1 VIDQSDYDGRLCIE
15 MSERDPATLRSYR
28 WYGPDSL
35 RAFGHR
41 SRARQ
46 SGLGDGDFHGKPV
59 VGILNT
65 WTDLNSCH
73 LHFKSTVESI
83 KRGVLQGG
91 GLPMEIPVM
100 SCGETL
106 TKPTSMLYRN
116 FLAMEAEEMI
126 RANPIDCAV
135 LLGGCD
141 KSTPALIMG
150 AISAGVPAIYV
161 PSGPMIK
168 GNWRGQVLGSGS
180 DVWGYWDERRAGN
193 LSEEEWKEIEGGI
206 ARSPG
211 HCMTM
216 GTASTM
222 TAMAEVLG
230 FSIPGASSVPAM
242 DSNHLRLAAEAG
254 RQAVNNAWEGPKPSD
269 LATRKAF
276 ENAIAV
282 DMAIGGSTNAIVH
295 LLAMAGRA
303 GVKLSLSDFDE
314 ISRKTPLIADLR
326 PSGKFLMEDFYFAG
340 GLPAVLK
347 RMESILHMDLPTVNG
362 KTLAENVIN
371 SQVHNDEVIRTI
383 DDPIAADGGTTVLGG
398 NLAPNG
404 AVIKHSAADPSLLN
418 HSGPAVVFN
427 DYKELSERIDDP
439 ELPVTKDSVLV
450 LRNAGPIGAPGMP
463 EWGML
468 PIPKKLLKEGVRDMV
483 RISDARMSGTSYGTC
498 VLHVAP
504 ESAAGGPLAA
514 VQDGDMITLDVESRT
529 INLDISDE
537 EIKKR
542 IEESDKRKDPYAR
555 GYTRLYLDHV
565 TQADKGCDFDF
576 LEGED
581 ETPEPQIY

>member
-1 VIDQSDYDGRLCIE
+1 MSD
-15 MSERDPATLRSYR
+15 RDPATLRSYR

-46 SGLGDGDFHGKPV
+46 SGLGESDFYGKPV

-73 LHFKSTVESI
+73 LHFKTTVESV

-193 LSEEEWKEIEGGI
+193 LTEEEWKEIEGGI

-222 TAMAEVLG
+222 TAMAEVMG
-230 FSIPGASSVPAM
+230 FTVPGASSVPAM
-242 DSNHLRLAAEAG
+242 DANHQRLAAEAG
-254 RQAVNNAWEGPKPSD
+254 RLAVNNAWEGPKPKE
-269 LATRKAF
+269 LATRQSF

-295 LLAMAGRA
+295 LLAVAGRA
-303 GVKLSLSDFDE
+303 GVNLSLNDFDE
-314 ISRKTPLIADLR
+314 ISRKTPLITDLR
-326 PSGKFLMEDFYFAG
+326 PAGRFLMEDFYFAG
-340 GLPAVLK
+340 GLTAVLK
-347 RMESILHMDLPTVNG
+347 TMQPILHMDHPTVNG
-362 KTLAENVIN
+362 MTLGQNVMN
-371 SQVHNDEVIRTI
+371 AKVHNNEVIRPL
-383 DDPIAADGGTTVLGG
+383 DDPISKDGGTTVLGG

-404 AVIKHSAADPSLLN
+404 AVIKHSAADSALLK
-418 HSGPAVVFN
+418 HSGPAIVFDN
-427 DYKELSERIDDP
+427 YRELSEKIDDP
-439 ELPVTKDSVLV
+439 NLPVTKDSVLV
-450 LRNAGPIGAPGMP
+450 LRNAGPVGAPGMP

-483 RISDARMSGTSYGTC
+483 RVSDARMSGTSYGTC
-498 VLHVAP
+498 VLHVTP
-504 ESAAGGPLAA
+504 ESAVGGPLAI
-514 VQDGDMITLDVESRT
+514 VEDGDVISLDVESRT
-529 INLDISDE
+529 INLDLPEE
-537 EIKKR
+537 EIVKR
-542 IEESDKRKDPYAR
+542 TKDLPERKSLHAR
-555 GYTRLYLDHV
+555 GYTKLYLDHV

-576 LEGED
+576 LEGD
-581 ETPEPQIY
+581 EKSPEPEIF

>member
-1 VIDQSDYDGRLCIE
+1 
-15 MSERDPATLRSYR
+15 MSERDPAALRSYR

-46 SGLGDGDFHGKPV
+46 SGLGENDFYGKPV

-73 LHFKSTVESI
+73 LHFKTTVESI
-83 KRGVLQGG
+83 KRGILQAG

-222 TAMAEVLG
+222 TAIAEVMG
-230 FSIPGASSVPAM
+230 FTVPGASSVPAM
-242 DSNHLRLAAEAG
+242 DANHQRLAAEAG
-254 RQAVNNAWEGPKPSD
+254 RLAVKNAWEGPKPKE
-269 LATRKAF
+269 LATRKSF

-303 GVKLSLSDFDE
+303 GVDLSLSDFDE
-314 ISRKTPLIADLR
+314 ISRKTPLITDLR
-326 PSGKFLMEDFYFAG
+326 PSGRFLMEDFYFAG
-340 GLPAVLK
+340 GLSAVLK
-347 RMESILHMDLPTVNG
+347 MMESILHMDLPTVNG
-362 KTLAENVIN
+362 KMLEQNIIN
-371 SQVHNDEVIRTI
+371 AKVHNEEVIRPI
-383 DDPIAADGGTTVLGG
+383 NNPIAPDGGTTVLKG

-404 AVIKHSAADPSLLN
+404 AVIKHSAADPSLLK
-418 HSGPAVVFN
+418 HSGPAIVFDN
-427 DYKELSERIDDP
+427 YRELSERIDDP
-439 ELPVTKDSVLV
+439 DLPVTKESVLV
-450 LRNAGPIGAPGMP
+450 LRNAGPVGAPGMP

-468 PIPKKLLKEGVRDMV
+468 PIPKKLLKQGVRDMV
-483 RISDARMSGTSYGTC
+483 RVSDARMSGTSYGTC
-498 VLHVAP
+498 VLHVTP
-504 ESAAGGPLAA
+504 ESAIGGPLAA
-514 VQDGDMITLDVESRT
+514 IKEGDMIDLDVASRT
-529 INLDISDE
+529 ISLNISDDE
-537 EIKKR
+537 MIKRTKDLP
-542 IEESDKRKDPYAR
+542 ERKNLYAR
-555 GYTRLYLDHV
+555 GYTKLYINHV

-576 LEGED
+576 LEGD
-581 ETPEPQIY
+581 DHIPEPEIF

>member
-1 VIDQSDYDGRLCIE
+1 
-15 MSERDPATLRSYR
+15 MSERDPAALRSYR

-46 SGLGDGDFHGKPV
+46 SGLGENDFYGKPV

-73 LHFKSTVESI
+73 LHFKTTVESI
-83 KRGVLQGG
+83 KRGILQAG

-222 TAMAEVLG
+222 TAIAEVMG
-230 FSIPGASSVPAM
+230 FTVPGASSVPAM
-242 DSNHLRLAAEAG
+242 DANHQRLAAEAG
-254 RQAVNNAWEGPKPSD
+254 RLAVKNAWEGPKPKE
-269 LATRKAF
+269 LATRKSF

-303 GVKLSLSDFDE
+303 GVDLSLSDFDE
-314 ISRKTPLIADLR
+314 ISRKTPLITDLR
-326 PSGKFLMEDFYFAG
+326 PSGRFLMEDFYFAG
-340 GLPAVLK
+340 ALPAVLK
-347 RMESILHMDLPTVNG
+347 MMESILHLDLPTVNG
-362 KTLAENVIN
+362 ETLEQNIIN
-371 SQVHNDEVIRTI
+371 AKVHNEEVIRPI
-383 DDPIAADGGTTVLGG
+383 NNPIAPDGGTTVLRG

-404 AVIKHSAADPSLLN
+404 AVIKHSAADPSLLK
-418 HSGPAVVFN
+418 HSGPAIVFDN
-427 DYKELSERIDDP
+427 YRELSERIDDP
-439 ELPVTKDSVLV
+439 DLPVTKESVLV
-450 LRNAGPIGAPGMP
+450 LRNAGPVGAPGMP

-468 PIPKKLLKEGVRDMV
+468 PIPKKLLKQGVRDMV
-483 RISDARMSGTSYGTC
+483 RVSDARMSGTSYGTC
-498 VLHVAP
+498 VLHVTP
-504 ESAAGGPLAA
+504 ESAIGGPLATIKE
-514 VQDGDMITLDVESRT
+514 GDIIDLDVESRT
-529 INLDISDE
+529 ISLDISDDE
-537 EIKKR
+537 MIKRTKDLP
-542 IEESDKRKDPYAR
+542 ERKNLYAR
-555 GYTRLYLDHV
+555 GYTKLYINHV

-576 LEGED
+576 LEGD
-581 ETPEPQIY
+581 YHIPEPEIF

>member
-1 VIDQSDYDGRLCIE
+1 MSD
-15 MSERDPATLRSYR
+15 RDPATLRSYR

-46 SGLGDGDFHGKPV
+46 SGLGESDFYGKPV

-73 LHFKSTVESI
+73 LHFKTTVESV

-150 AISAGVPAIYV
+150 AISAGVPAVYV

-193 LSEEEWKEIEGGI
+193 LTEEEWKEIEGGI

-222 TAMAEVLG
+222 TAMAEVMG
-230 FSIPGASSVPAM
+230 FTVPGASSVPAM
-242 DSNHLRLAAEAG
+242 DANHQRLAAEAG
-254 RQAVNNAWEGPKPSD
+254 RLAVNNAWEGPKPKE
-269 LATRKAF
+269 LATRQSF

-303 GVKLSLSDFDE
+303 GVNLSLNDFDE
-314 ISRKTPLIADLR
+314 ISRKTPLITDLR
-326 PSGKFLMEDFYFAG
+326 PAGRFLMEDFYFAG
-340 GLPAVLK
+340 GLTAVLK
-347 RMESILHMDLPTVNG
+347 TMQPILHMDHPTVNG
-362 KTLAENVIN
+362 MTLGQNVMN
-371 SQVHNDEVIRTI
+371 AKVHNNEVIRPL
-383 DDPIAADGGTTVLGG
+383 DDPISKDGGTTVLGG

-404 AVIKHSAADPSLLN
+404 AVIKHSAADSALLK
-418 HSGPAVVFN
+418 HSGPAIVFDN
-427 DYKELSERIDDP
+427 YRELSEKIDDP
-439 ELPVTKDSVLV
+439 NLPVTKDSVLV
-450 LRNAGPIGAPGMP
+450 LRNAGPVGAPGMP

-483 RISDARMSGTSYGTC
+483 RVSDARMSGTSYGTC
-498 VLHVAP
+498 VLHVTP
-504 ESAAGGPLAA
+504 ESAVGGPLA
-514 VQDGDMITLDVESRT
+514 VVEDGDIISLDVESRT
-529 INLDISDE
+529 INLDMPEE
-537 EIKKR
+537 EIVKR
-542 IEESDKRKDPYAR
+542 TKDLPERKSLHAR
-555 GYTRLYLDHV
+555 GYTKLYLDHV

-576 LEGED
+576 LEGD
-581 ETPEPQIY
+581 EKSPEPEIF

>member
-1 VIDQSDYDGRLCIE
+1 MSD
-15 MSERDPATLRSYR
+15 RDPATLRSYR

-46 SGLGDGDFHGKPV
+46 SGLGESDFYGKPV

-73 LHFKSTVESI
+73 LHFKTTVESV

-150 AISAGVPAIYV
+150 AISAGVPAVYV

-193 LSEEEWKEIEGGI
+193 LTEEEWKEIEGGI

-222 TAMAEVLG
+222 TAMAEVMG
-230 FSIPGASSVPAM
+230 FTVPGASSVPAM
-242 DSNHLRLAAEAG
+242 DANHQRLAAEAG
-254 RQAVNNAWEGPKPSD
+254 RLAVNNSWEGPKPKE
-269 LATRKAF
+269 LATRQSF

-303 GVKLSLSDFDE
+303 GVDLSLNDFDE
-314 ISRKTPLIADLR
+314 ISRKTPLITDLR
-326 PSGKFLMEDFYFAG
+326 PAGRFLMEDFYFAG
-340 GLPAVLK
+340 GLTAVLK
-347 RMESILHMDLPTVNG
+347 TMQPILHMDHPTVNG
-362 KTLAENVIN
+362 MTLGQNVMN
-371 SQVHNDEVIRTI
+371 AKVHNNEVIRPL
-383 DDPIAADGGTTVLGG
+383 DDPISKDGGTTVLGG

-404 AVIKHSAADPSLLN
+404 AVIKHSAADPALLK
-418 HSGPAVVFN
+418 HSGPAIVFDN
-427 DYKELSERIDDP
+427 YRELSEKIDDP
-439 ELPVTKDSVLV
+439 SLPVTKDSVLV
-450 LRNAGPIGAPGMP
+450 LRNAGPVGAPGMP

-483 RISDARMSGTSYGTC
+483 RVSDARMSGTSYGTC
-498 VLHVAP
+498 VLHVTP
-504 ESAAGGPLAA
+504 ESAVGGPLAI
-514 VQDGDMITLDVESRT
+514 VEDDDVISLDVESRT
-529 INLDISDE
+529 INLDLPEE
-537 EIKKR
+537 EIVKR
-542 IEESDKRKDPYAR
+542 TKDLPERKSLHAR
-555 GYTRLYLDHV
+555 GYTKLYLDHV

-576 LEGED
+576 LEGD
-581 ETPEPQIY
+581 EKSPEPEIF

>member
-1 VIDQSDYDGRLCIE
+1 MSD
-15 MSERDPATLRSYR
+15 RDPATLRSYR

-46 SGLGDGDFHGKPV
+46 SGLGESDFYGKPV

-73 LHFKSTVESI
+73 LHFKTTVESV

-150 AISAGVPAIYV
+150 AISAGVPAVYV

-193 LSEEEWKEIEGGI
+193 LTEEEWKEIEGGI

-222 TAMAEVLG
+222 TAMAEVMG
-230 FSIPGASSVPAM
+230 FTVPGASSVPAM
-242 DSNHLRLAAEAG
+242 DANHQRLAAEAG
-254 RQAVNNAWEGPKPSD
+254 RLAVNNAWEGPKPKE
-269 LATRKAF
+269 LATRQSF

-303 GVKLSLSDFDE
+303 GVNLSLNDFDE
-314 ISRKTPLIADLR
+314 ISRKTPLITDLR
-326 PSGKFLMEDFYFAG
+326 PAGRFLMEDFYFAG
-340 GLPAVLK
+340 GLTAVLK
-347 RMESILHMDLPTVNG
+347 TMQPILHMDHPTVNG
-362 KTLAENVIN
+362 MTLGQNVMN
-371 SQVHNDEVIRTI
+371 AKVHNNEVIRPL
-383 DDPIAADGGTTVLGG
+383 DDPISKDGGTTVLGG

-404 AVIKHSAADPSLLN
+404 AVIKHSAADSALLK
-418 HSGPAVVFN
+418 HSGPAIVFD
-427 DYKELSERIDDP
+427 DYRELSEKIDDP
-439 ELPVTKDSVLV
+439 NLPVTKDSVLV
-450 LRNAGPIGAPGMP
+450 LRNAGPVGAPGMP

-483 RISDARMSGTSYGTC
+483 RVSDARMSGTSYGTC
-498 VLHVAP
+498 VLHVTP
-504 ESAAGGPLAA
+504 ESAVGGPLA
-514 VQDGDMITLDVESRT
+514 VVEDGDVISLDVESRT
-529 INLDISDE
+529 INLDLPEE
-537 EIKKR
+537 EIVKR
-542 IEESDKRKDPYAR
+542 TKDLPERKSLHAR
-555 GYTRLYLDHV
+555 GYTKLYLDHV

-576 LEGED
+576 LEGD
-581 ETPEPQIY
+581 EKSPEPEIF

>member
-1 VIDQSDYDGRLCIE
+1 

-59 VGILNT
+59 IGILNT

-73 LHFKSTVESI
+73 MHFKSTVESI

-106 TKPTSMLYRN
+106 TKPTSMIYRN

-126 RANPIDCAV
+126 RANPVDCAV

-161 PSGPMIK
+161 PSGPMMK

-242 DSNHLRLAAEAG
+242 DSNHQRLAAEAG
-254 RQAVNNAWEGPKPSD
+254 RLAVNNAWDGPKPSD
-269 LATRKAF
+269 LATRKSF

-303 GVKLSLSDFDE
+303 GVELSLSDFDE
-314 ISRKTPLIADLR
+314 ISRKTPLITDLR

-362 KTLAENVIN
+362 KTLAENVVN
-371 SQVHNDEVIRTI
+371 SQVHNNEVIRTI
-383 DDPIAADGGTTVLGG
+383 EDPIAPDGGTTVLGG

-404 AVIKHSAADPSLLN
+404 AVIKHSAADPSLLK
-418 HSGPAVVFN
+418 HSGPAIVFDN
-427 DYKELSERIDDP
+427 YKELSERIDDP
-439 ELPVTKDSVLV
+439 DLPVTKDSVLV
-450 LRNAGPIGAPGMP
+450 LKNAGPIGAPGMP

-483 RISDARMSGTSYGTC
+483 RVSDARMSGTSYGTC

-514 VQDGDMITLDVESRT
+514 VQDGDIITLDVESRT
-529 INLDISDE
+529 INLELAEE
-537 EIKKR
+537 EIEKR
-542 IEESDKRKDPYAR
+542 IEGLSKRKNPYAR

-576 LEGED
+576 LEGKD
-581 ETPEPQIY
+581 ETPEPQIF

>member
-1 VIDQSDYDGRLCIE
+1 

-59 VGILNT
+59 IGILNT

-73 LHFKSTVESI
+73 MHFKSTVESI

-106 TKPTSMLYRN
+106 TKPTSMIYRN

-126 RANPIDCAV
+126 RANPVDCAV

-242 DSNHLRLAAEAG
+242 DSNHQRLAAEAG
-254 RQAVNNAWEGPKPSD
+254 RLAVNNAWDGPKPSD
-269 LATRKAF
+269 LATRKSF

-303 GVKLSLSDFDE
+303 GVELSLSDFDE
-314 ISRKTPLIADLR
+314 ISRKTPLITDLR

-362 KTLAENVIN
+362 KTLAENVVN
-371 SQVHNDEVIRTI
+371 SQVHNNEVIRTI
-383 DDPIAADGGTTVLGG
+383 EDPIAPDGGTTVLGG
-398 NLAPNG
+398 NLAPKG
-404 AVIKHSAADPSLLN
+404 AVIKHSAADPSLLK
-418 HSGPAVVFN
+418 HSGPAIVFDN
-427 DYKELSERIDDP
+427 YKELSERIDDP
-439 ELPVTKDSVLV
+439 DLPVTKDSVLV
-450 LRNAGPIGAPGMP
+450 LKNAGPIGAPGMP

-483 RISDARMSGTSYGTC
+483 RVSDARMSGTSYGTC

-514 VQDGDMITLDVESRT
+514 VQDGDIITLDVESRT
-529 INLDISDE
+529 INLELAEE
-537 EIKKR
+537 EIEKR
-542 IEESDKRKDPYAR
+542 IGGLSKRKDPYTR

-576 LEGED
+576 LEGKD
-581 ETPEPQIY
+581 ETPEPQIF

>member
-1 VIDQSDYDGRLCIE
+1 MSD
-15 MSERDPATLRSYR
+15 RDPATLRSYR

-46 SGLGDGDFHGKPV
+46 SGLGESDFYGKPV

-73 LHFKSTVESI
+73 LHFKTTVESV

-193 LSEEEWKEIEGGI
+193 LTEEEWKEIEGGI

-222 TAMAEVLG
+222 TAMAEVMG
-230 FSIPGASSVPAM
+230 FTVPGASSVPAM
-242 DSNHLRLAAEAG
+242 DANHQRLAAEAG
-254 RQAVNNAWEGPKPSD
+254 RLAVNNAWEGPKPKE
-269 LATRKAF
+269 LATRQSF

-303 GVKLSLSDFDE
+303 GVNLSLNDFDE
-314 ISRKTPLIADLR
+314 ISRKTPLITDLR
-326 PSGKFLMEDFYFAG
+326 PAGRFLMEDFYFAG
-340 GLPAVLK
+340 GLTAVLK
-347 RMESILHMDLPTVNG
+347 TMQPILHMDHPTVNG
-362 KTLAENVIN
+362 RTLEQNVMN
-371 SQVHNDEVIRTI
+371 AKVHNNEVIRPL
-383 DDPIAADGGTTVLGG
+383 DDPISKDGGTTVLGG

-404 AVIKHSAADPSLLN
+404 AVIKHSAADPALLK
-418 HSGPAVVFN
+418 HSGPAIVFDN
-427 DYKELSERIDDP
+427 YRELSEKIDDP
-439 ELPVTKDSVLV
+439 NLPVTKDSVLV
-450 LRNAGPIGAPGMP
+450 LRNAGPVGAPGMP

-483 RISDARMSGTSYGTC
+483 RVSDARMSGTSYGTC
-498 VLHVAP
+498 VLHVTP
-504 ESAAGGPLAA
+504 ESAVGGPLA
-514 VQDGDMITLDVESRT
+514 VVEDGDVISLDVESRT
-529 INLDISDE
+529 INLDLPEE
-537 EIKKR
+537 EIVKR
-542 IEESDKRKDPYAR
+542 TKDLPERKSLHAR
-555 GYTRLYLDHV
+555 GYTKLYLDHV

-576 LEGED
+576 LEGD
-581 ETPEPQIY
+581 EKSPEPEIF

>member
-1 VIDQSDYDGRLCIE
+1 MSD
-15 MSERDPATLRSYR
+15 RDPATLRSYR

-46 SGLGDGDFHGKPV
+46 SGLGESDFYGKPV

-73 LHFKSTVESI
+73 LHFKTTVESV

-193 LSEEEWKEIEGGI
+193 LTEEEWKEIEGGI

-222 TAMAEVLG
+222 TAMAEVMG
-230 FSIPGASSVPAM
+230 FTVPGASSVPAM
-242 DSNHLRLAAEAG
+242 DANHQRLAAEAG
-254 RQAVNNAWEGPKPSD
+254 RLAVNNAWEGPKPKE
-269 LATRKAF
+269 LATRQSF

-303 GVKLSLSDFDE
+303 GVNLSLNDFDE
-314 ISRKTPLIADLR
+314 ISRKTPLITDLR
-326 PSGKFLMEDFYFAG
+326 PAGRFLMEDFYFAG
-340 GLPAVLK
+340 GLTAVLK
-347 RMESILHMDLPTVNG
+347 TMQPILHMDHPTVNG
-362 KTLAENVIN
+362 MTLGQNVMN
-371 SQVHNDEVIRTI
+371 AKVHNNEVIRPL
-383 DDPIAADGGTTVLGG
+383 DDPISKDGGTTVLGG

-404 AVIKHSAADPSLLN
+404 AVIKHSAADPALLK
-418 HSGPAVVFN
+418 HSGPAIVFDN
-427 DYKELSERIDDP
+427 YRELSEKIDDP
-439 ELPVTKDSVLV
+439 NLPVTKDSVLV
-450 LRNAGPIGAPGMP
+450 LRNAGPVGAPGMP

-483 RISDARMSGTSYGTC
+483 RVSDARMSGTSYGTC
-498 VLHVAP
+498 VLHVTP
-504 ESAAGGPLAA
+504 ESAVGGPLA
-514 VQDGDMITLDVESRT
+514 VVEDGDVISLDVESRT
-529 INLDISDE
+529 INLDLPEE
-537 EIKKR
+537 EIVKR
-542 IEESDKRKDPYAR
+542 TKDLPERKSLHAR
-555 GYTRLYLDHV
+555 GYTKLYLDHV

-576 LEGED
+576 LEGD
-581 ETPEPQIY
+581 EKSPEPEIF

>member
-1 VIDQSDYDGRLCIE
+1 MGNQ
-15 MSERDPATLRSYR
+15 DPTRLRSYR

-46 SGLGDGDFHGKPV
+46 SGLGESDFSGKPV

-73 LHFKSTVESI
+73 LHFKTTVEAI
-83 KRGVLQGG
+83 KRGVLQEG

-126 RANPIDCAV
+126 RANPVDAAV

-141 KSTPALIMG
+141 KSTPALLMG
-150 AISAGVPAIYV
+150 AISAGVAAIYV

-168 GNWRGQVLGSGS
+168 GNWNGQVLGSGS
-180 DVWGYWDERRAGN
+180 DVWKYWDERRAGN
-193 LSEEEWKEIEGGI
+193 LSEEEWREIEGGI

-216 GTASTM
+216 GTAATM
-222 TAMAEVLG
+222 TALAETLG
-230 FSIPGASSVPAM
+230 FSLPGSSSVPAM
-242 DSNHLRLAAEAG
+242 DANHLRLAAEAG
-254 RQAVNNAWEGPKPSD
+254 RQAVRNAWQGPLPNE

-276 ENAIAV
+276 ENAVAV
-282 DMAIGGSTNAIVH
+282 DMALGGSTNAIVH
-295 LLAMAGRA
+295 LLAMAGRS
-303 GVKLSLSDFDE
+303 GVDLNLDDFDV
-314 ISRKTPLIADLR
+314 ISRRIPLLANLR
-326 PSGKFLMEDFYFAG
+326 PSGEFLMDDFYAAG
-340 GLPAVLK
+340 GLCALLNQ
-347 RMESILHMDLPTVNG
+347 MGDLLHLDAPTING
-362 KTLAENVIN
+362 NTLGENIEDRQVFNEQVIRNRDHPLAEN
-371 SQVHNDEVIRTI
+371 
-383 DDPIAADGGTTVLGG
+383 GGTAVLRG
-398 NLAPNG
+398 NLAPDG
-404 AVIKHSAADPSLLN
+404 AVIKHSAATPDLLQ
-418 HSGPAVVFN
+418 HTGPAVVFEDYN
-427 DYKELSERIDDP
+427 DLAKRIDDP
-439 ELPVTKDSVLV
+439 NLEVCAESVLV

-468 PIPKKLLKEGVRDMV
+468 PIPKKLLKQGVRDML

-498 VLHVAP
+498 VLHVTP

-514 VQDGDMITLDVESRT
+514 VRSGDAITLDFSGRRLQLDVDEIEISRRLAARQD
-529 INLDISDE
+529 LDSH
-537 EIKKR
+537 
-542 IEESDKRKDPYAR
+542 YAR
-555 GYTRLYLDHV
+555 GYTKLYIEHV
-565 TQADKGCDFDF
+565 TQADRGCDFDF
-576 LEGED
+576 LEGSAI
-581 ETPEPQIY
+581 TPEPEIH

>member
-1 VIDQSDYDGRLCIE
+1 
-15 MSERDPATLRSYR
+15 MSERDPAALRSYR

-46 SGLGDGDFHGKPV
+46 SGLGENDFYGKPV

-73 LHFKSTVESI
+73 LHFKTTVESI
-83 KRGVLQGG
+83 KRGILQAG
-91 GLPMEIPVM
+91 GLPMEIPVI

-222 TAMAEVLG
+222 TAIAEVMG
-230 FSIPGASSVPAM
+230 FTVPGASSVPAM
-242 DSNHLRLAAEAG
+242 DANHQRLAAEAG
-254 RQAVNNAWEGPKPSD
+254 RLAVKNAWEGPKPKE
-269 LATRKAF
+269 LATRKSF

-303 GVKLSLSDFDE
+303 GVDLSLSDFDE
-314 ISRKTPLIADLR
+314 ISRKTPLITDLR
-326 PSGKFLMEDFYFAG
+326 PSGRFLMEDFYFAG

-347 RMESILHMDLPTVNG
+347 MMESILHMDLPTVNG
-362 KTLAENVIN
+362 KTLEQNIIN
-371 SQVHNDEVIRTI
+371 AKVHNEEVIRPI
-383 DDPIAADGGTTVLGG
+383 NNPIAPDGGTTVLKG

-404 AVIKHSAADPSLLN
+404 AVIKHSAADPSLLK
-418 HSGPAVVFN
+418 HSGPAIVFDN
-427 DYKELSERIDDP
+427 YRELSERIDDP
-439 ELPVTKDSVLV
+439 DLPVTKESVLV
-450 LRNAGPIGAPGMP
+450 LRNAGPVGAPGMP

-468 PIPKKLLKEGVRDMV
+468 PIPKKLLKQGVRDMV
-483 RISDARMSGTSYGTC
+483 RVSDARMSGTSYGTC
-498 VLHVAP
+498 VLHVTP
-504 ESAAGGPLAA
+504 ESAIGGPLAA
-514 VQDGDMITLDVESRT
+514 IKEGDMIDLDVASRT
-529 INLDISDE
+529 ISLNISDDE
-537 EIKKR
+537 MIKRTKDLP
-542 IEESDKRKDPYAR
+542 ERKNLYAR
-555 GYTRLYLDHV
+555 GYTKLYINHV

-576 LEGED
+576 LEGD
-581 ETPEPQIY
+581 DHIPEPEIF

>member
-1 VIDQSDYDGRLCIE
+1 
-15 MSERDPATLRSYR
+15 MSERDPAALRSYR

-46 SGLGDGDFHGKPV
+46 SGLGENDFYGKPV

-73 LHFKSTVESI
+73 LHFKTTVESI
-83 KRGVLQGG
+83 KRGILQAG

-222 TAMAEVLG
+222 TAIAEVMG
-230 FSIPGASSVPAM
+230 FTVPGASSVPAM
-242 DSNHLRLAAEAG
+242 DANHQRLAAEAG
-254 RQAVNNAWEGPKPSD
+254 RLAVKNAWEGPKPKE
-269 LATRKAF
+269 LATRKSF

-303 GVKLSLSDFDE
+303 GVDLSLSDFDE
-314 ISRKTPLIADLR
+314 ISRKTPLITDLR
-326 PSGKFLMEDFYFAG
+326 PSGRFLMEDFYFAG

-347 RMESILHMDLPTVNG
+347 MMESILHMDLPTVNG
-362 KTLAENVIN
+362 ETLEQNIIN
-371 SQVHNDEVIRTI
+371 AKVHNEEVIRPI
-383 DDPIAADGGTTVLGG
+383 NNPIAPDGGTTVLRG

-404 AVIKHSAADPSLLN
+404 AVIKHSAADPSLLK
-418 HSGPAVVFN
+418 HSGPAIVFDN
-427 DYKELSERIDDP
+427 YRELSERIDDP
-439 ELPVTKDSVLV
+439 DLPVTKESVLV
-450 LRNAGPIGAPGMP
+450 LRNAGPVGAPGMP

-468 PIPKKLLKEGVRDMV
+468 PIPKKLLKQGVRDMV
-483 RISDARMSGTSYGTC
+483 RVSDARMSGTSYGTC
-498 VLHVAP
+498 VLHVTP
-504 ESAAGGPLAA
+504 ESAIGGPLATIKE
-514 VQDGDMITLDVESRT
+514 GDMIDLDVESRT
-529 INLDISDE
+529 ISLDISDDE
-537 EIKKR
+537 MIKRTKDLP
-542 IEESDKRKDPYAR
+542 ERKNLYAR
-555 GYTRLYLDHV
+555 GYTKL
-565 TQADKGCDFDF
+565 
-576 LEGED
+576 
-581 ETPEPQIY
+581 

>member
-1 VIDQSDYDGRLCIE
+1 MSD
-15 MSERDPATLRSYR
+15 RDPATLRSYR

-46 SGLGDGDFHGKPV
+46 SGLGESDFYGKPV

-73 LHFKSTVESI
+73 LHFKTTVESV

-193 LSEEEWKEIEGGI
+193 LTEEEWKEIEGGI

-222 TAMAEVLG
+222 TAMAEVMG
-230 FSIPGASSVPAM
+230 FTVPGASSVPAM
-242 DSNHLRLAAEAG
+242 DANHQRLAAEAG
-254 RQAVNNAWEGPKPSD
+254 RLAVNNAWEGPKPKE
-269 LATRKAF
+269 LATRQSF

-303 GVKLSLSDFDE
+303 GVNLSLNDFDE
-314 ISRKTPLIADLR
+314 ISRKTPLITDLR
-326 PSGKFLMEDFYFAG
+326 PAGRFLMEDFYFAG
-340 GLPAVLK
+340 GLTAVLK
-347 RMESILHMDLPTVNG
+347 TMQPILHMDHPTVNG
-362 KTLAENVIN
+362 MTLEQNVMN
-371 SQVHNDEVIRTI
+371 AKVHNNEVIRPL
-383 DDPIAADGGTTVLGG
+383 DDPISKDGGTTVLGG

-404 AVIKHSAADPSLLN
+404 AVIKHSAADPALLK
-418 HSGPAVVFN
+418 HSGPAIVFDN
-427 DYKELSERIDDP
+427 YRELSEKIDDP
-439 ELPVTKDSVLV
+439 NLPVTKDSVLV
-450 LRNAGPIGAPGMP
+450 LRNAGPVGAPGMP

-483 RISDARMSGTSYGTC
+483 RVSDARMSGTSYGTC
-498 VLHVAP
+498 VLHVTP
-504 ESAAGGPLAA
+504 ESAVGGPLA
-514 VQDGDMITLDVESRT
+514 VVEDGDVISLDVESRT
-529 INLDISDE
+529 INLELPEE
-537 EIKKR
+537 EIVKR
-542 IEESDKRKDPYAR
+542 TKDLPERKSLHAR
-555 GYTRLYLDHV
+555 GYTKLYLDHV

-576 LEGED
+576 LEGD
-581 ETPEPQIY
+581 EKSPEPEIF

>member
-1 VIDQSDYDGRLCIE
+1 MSD
-15 MSERDPATLRSYR
+15 RDPATLRSYR

-46 SGLGDGDFHGKPV
+46 SGLGESDFYGKPV

-73 LHFKSTVESI
+73 LHFKTTVESV

-150 AISAGVPAIYV
+150 AISAGVPAVYV

-193 LSEEEWKEIEGGI
+193 LTEEEWKEIEGGI

-222 TAMAEVLG
+222 TAMAEVMG
-230 FSIPGASSVPAM
+230 FTVPGASSVPAM
-242 DSNHLRLAAEAG
+242 DANHQRLAAEAG
-254 RQAVNNAWEGPKPSD
+254 RLAVNNAWEGPKPKE
-269 LATRKAF
+269 LATRQSF

-303 GVKLSLSDFDE
+303 GVNLSLNDFDE
-314 ISRKTPLIADLR
+314 ISRKTPLITDLR
-326 PSGKFLMEDFYFAG
+326 PAGRFLMEDFYFAG
-340 GLPAVLK
+340 GLTAVLK
-347 RMESILHMDLPTVNG
+347 TMQPILHMDHPTVNG
-362 KTLAENVIN
+362 MTLGQNVMN
-371 SQVHNDEVIRTI
+371 AKVHNNEVIRPL
-383 DDPIAADGGTTVLGG
+383 DDPISKDGGTTVLGG

-404 AVIKHSAADPSLLN
+404 AVIKHSAADSALLK
-418 HSGPAVVFN
+418 HSGPAIVFDN
-427 DYKELSERIDDP
+427 YRELSEKIDDP
-439 ELPVTKDSVLV
+439 NLPVTKDSVLV
-450 LRNAGPIGAPGMP
+450 LRNAGPVGAPGMP

-483 RISDARMSGTSYGTC
+483 RVSDARMSGTSYGTC
-498 VLHVAP
+498 VLHVTP
-504 ESAAGGPLAA
+504 ESAVGGPLA
-514 VQDGDMITLDVESRT
+514 VVEDGDVISLDVESRT
-529 INLDISDE
+529 INLELPEE
-537 EIKKR
+537 EIVKR
-542 IEESDKRKDPYAR
+542 TKDLPERKSLHAR
-555 GYTRLYLDHV
+555 GYTKLYLDHV

-576 LEGED
+576 LEGD
-581 ETPEPQIY
+581 EKSPEPEIF

>member
-1 VIDQSDYDGRLCIE
+1 MSD
-15 MSERDPATLRSYR
+15 RDPATLRSYR

-46 SGLGDGDFHGKPV
+46 SGLGESDFYGKPV

-73 LHFKSTVESI
+73 LHFKTTVESV

-193 LSEEEWKEIEGGI
+193 LTEEEWKEIEGGI

-222 TAMAEVLG
+222 TAMAEVMG
-230 FSIPGASSVPAM
+230 FTVPGASSVPAM
-242 DSNHLRLAAEAG
+242 DANHQRLAAEAG
-254 RQAVNNAWEGPKPSD
+254 RLAVNNAWEGPKPKE
-269 LATRKAF
+269 LATRQSF

-303 GVKLSLSDFDE
+303 GVNLSLNDFDE
-314 ISRKTPLIADLR
+314 ISRKTPLITDLR
-326 PSGKFLMEDFYFAG
+326 PAGRFLMEDFYFAG
-340 GLPAVLK
+340 GLTAVLK
-347 RMESILHMDLPTVNG
+347 TMQPILHMDHPTVNG
-362 KTLAENVIN
+362 MTLGQNVMN
-371 SQVHNDEVIRTI
+371 AKVHNNEVIRPL
-383 DDPIAADGGTTVLGG
+383 DDPISKDGGTTVLGG

-404 AVIKHSAADPSLLN
+404 AVIKHSAADPALLK
-418 HSGPAVVFN
+418 HSGPAIVFDN
-427 DYKELSERIDDP
+427 YRELSEKIDDP
-439 ELPVTKDSVLV
+439 NLPVTKDSVLV
-450 LRNAGPIGAPGMP
+450 LRNAGPVGAPGMP

-483 RISDARMSGTSYGTC
+483 RVSDARMSGTSYGTC
-498 VLHVAP
+498 VLHVTP
-504 ESAAGGPLAA
+504 ESAVGGPLAI
-514 VQDGDMITLDVESRT
+514 VEDDDVISLDVESRT
-529 INLDISDE
+529 INLDLPEE
-537 EIKKR
+537 EIVKR
-542 IEESDKRKDPYAR
+542 TKDLPERKSLHAR
-555 GYTRLYLDHV
+555 GYTKLYLDHV

-576 LEGED
+576 LEGD
-581 ETPEPQIY
+581 EKSPEPEIF

>member
-1 VIDQSDYDGRLCIE
+1 MSD
-15 MSERDPATLRSYR
+15 RDPATLRSYR

-46 SGLGDGDFHGKPV
+46 SGLGESDFYGKPV

-73 LHFKSTVESI
+73 LHFKTTVESV

-150 AISAGVPAIYV
+150 AISAGVPAVYV

-193 LSEEEWKEIEGGI
+193 LTEEEWKEIEGGI

-222 TAMAEVLG
+222 TAMAEVMG
-230 FSIPGASSVPAM
+230 FTVPGASSVPAM
-242 DSNHLRLAAEAG
+242 DANHQRLAAEAG
-254 RQAVNNAWEGPKPSD
+254 RLAVNNAWEGPKPKE
-269 LATRKAF
+269 LATRQSF

-303 GVKLSLSDFDE
+303 GVNLSLNDFDE
-314 ISRKTPLIADLR
+314 ISRKTPLITDLR
-326 PSGKFLMEDFYFAG
+326 PAGRFLMEDFYFAG
-340 GLPAVLK
+340 GLTAVLK
-347 RMESILHMDLPTVNG
+347 TMQPILHMDHPTVNG
-362 KTLAENVIN
+362 MTLGQNVMN
-371 SQVHNDEVIRTI
+371 AKVHNNEVIRPL
-383 DDPIAADGGTTVLGG
+383 DDPISKDGGTTVLGG

-404 AVIKHSAADPSLLN
+404 AVIKHSAADSALLK
-418 HSGPAVVFN
+418 HSGPAIVFDN
-427 DYKELSERIDDP
+427 YRELSEKIDDP
-439 ELPVTKDSVLV
+439 NLPVTKDSVLV
-450 LRNAGPIGAPGMP
+450 LRNAGPVGAPGMP

-483 RISDARMSGTSYGTC
+483 RVSDARMSGTSYGTC
-498 VLHVAP
+498 VLHVTP
-504 ESAAGGPLAA
+504 ESAVGGPLA
-514 VQDGDMITLDVESRT
+514 VVEDGDVISLDVESRT
-529 INLDISDE
+529 INLDLPEE
-537 EIKKR
+537 EIVKR
-542 IEESDKRKDPYAR
+542 TKDLPERKSLHAR
-555 GYTRLYLDHV
+555 GYTKLYLDHV

-576 LEGED
+576 LEGD
-581 ETPEPQIY
+581 EKSPEPEIF

>member
-1 VIDQSDYDGRLCIE
+1 MSD
-15 MSERDPATLRSYR
+15 RDPATLRSYR

-46 SGLGDGDFHGKPV
+46 SGLGESDFYGKPV

-73 LHFKSTVESI
+73 LHFKTTVESV

-193 LSEEEWKEIEGGI
+193 LTEEEWKEIEGGI

-222 TAMAEVLG
+222 TAMAEVMG
-230 FSIPGASSVPAM
+230 FTVPGASSVPAM
-242 DSNHLRLAAEAG
+242 DANHQRLAAEAG
-254 RQAVNNAWEGPKPSD
+254 RLAVNNAWEGPKPKE
-269 LATRKAF
+269 LATRQSF

-303 GVKLSLSDFDE
+303 GVNLSLNDFDE
-314 ISRKTPLIADLR
+314 ISRKTPLITDLR
-326 PSGKFLMEDFYFAG
+326 PAGRFLMEDFYFAG
-340 GLPAVLK
+340 GLTAVLK
-347 RMESILHMDLPTVNG
+347 TMQPILHMDHPTVNG
-362 KTLAENVIN
+362 RTLEQNVMN
-371 SQVHNDEVIRTI
+371 AKVHNNEVIRPL
-383 DDPIAADGGTTVLGG
+383 DNPISKDGGTTVLGG

-404 AVIKHSAADPSLLN
+404 AVIKHSAADPALLK
-418 HSGPAVVFN
+418 HSGPAIVFDN
-427 DYKELSERIDDP
+427 YRELSEKIDDP
-439 ELPVTKDSVLV
+439 NLPVTKDSVLV
-450 LRNAGPIGAPGMP
+450 LRNAGPVGAPGMP

-483 RISDARMSGTSYGTC
+483 RVSDARMSGTSYGTC
-498 VLHVAP
+498 VLHVTP
-504 ESAAGGPLAA
+504 ESAVGGPLA
-514 VQDGDMITLDVESRT
+514 VVEDGDVISLDVESRT
-529 INLDISDE
+529 INLDLPEE
-537 EIKKR
+537 EIVKR
-542 IEESDKRKDPYAR
+542 TKDLPERKSLHAR
-555 GYTRLYLDHV
+555 GYTKLYLDHV

-576 LEGED
+576 LEGD
-581 ETPEPQIY
+581 EKSPEPEIF

>member
-1 VIDQSDYDGRLCIE
+1 MSD
-15 MSERDPATLRSYR
+15 RDPATLRSYR

-46 SGLGDGDFHGKPV
+46 SGLGESDFYGKPV

-73 LHFKSTVESI
+73 LHFKTTVESV

-116 FLAMEAEEMI
+116 FLAMEAEEII

-193 LSEEEWKEIEGGI
+193 LTEEEWKEIEGGI

-222 TAMAEVLG
+222 TAMAEVMG
-230 FSIPGASSVPAM
+230 FTVPGASSVPAM
-242 DSNHLRLAAEAG
+242 DANHQRLAAEAG
-254 RQAVNNAWEGPKPSD
+254 RLAVNNAWEGPKPKE
-269 LATRKAF
+269 LATRQSF

-303 GVKLSLSDFDE
+303 GVNLSLNDFDE
-314 ISRKTPLIADLR
+314 ISRKTPLITDLR
-326 PSGKFLMEDFYFAG
+326 PAGRFLMEDFYFAG
-340 GLPAVLK
+340 GLTAVLK
-347 RMESILHMDLPTVNG
+347 TMQPILHMDHPTVNG
-362 KTLAENVIN
+362 MTLEQNVMN
-371 SQVHNDEVIRTI
+371 AKVHNNEVIRPL
-383 DDPIAADGGTTVLGG
+383 DDPISKDGGTTVLGG

-404 AVIKHSAADPSLLN
+404 AVIKHSAADPALLK
-418 HSGPAVVFN
+418 HSGPAIVFDN
-427 DYKELSERIDDP
+427 YRELSEKIDDP
-439 ELPVTKDSVLV
+439 NLPVTKDSVLV
-450 LRNAGPIGAPGMP
+450 LRNAGPVGAPGMP

-483 RISDARMSGTSYGTC
+483 RVSDARMSGTSYGTC
-498 VLHVAP
+498 VLHVTP
-504 ESAAGGPLAA
+504 ESAVGGPLA
-514 VQDGDMITLDVESRT
+514 VVEDGDVISLDVESRT
-529 INLDISDE
+529 INLDLPEE
-537 EIKKR
+537 EIVKR
-542 IEESDKRKDPYAR
+542 TKDLPERKSLHAR
-555 GYTRLYLDHV
+555 GYTKLYLDHV

-576 LEGED
+576 LEGD
-581 ETPEPQIY
+581 EKSPEPEIF

>member
-1 VIDQSDYDGRLCIE
+1 
-15 MSERDPATLRSYR
+15 MSERDPAALRSYR

-46 SGLGDGDFHGKPV
+46 SGLGENDFYGKPV

-73 LHFKSTVESI
+73 LHFKTTVESI
-83 KRGVLQGG
+83 KRGILQAG

-222 TAMAEVLG
+222 TAIAEVMG
-230 FSIPGASSVPAM
+230 FTVPGASSVPAM
-242 DSNHLRLAAEAG
+242 DANHQRLAAEAG
-254 RQAVNNAWEGPKPSD
+254 RLAVKNAWEGPKPKE
-269 LATRKAF
+269 LATRKSF

-303 GVKLSLSDFDE
+303 GVDLSLSDFDE
-314 ISRKTPLIADLR
+314 ISRKTPLITDLR
-326 PSGKFLMEDFYFAG
+326 PSGRFLMEDFYFAG
-340 GLPAVLK
+340 GLSAVLK
-347 RMESILHMDLPTVNG
+347 MMESILHMDLPTVNG
-362 KTLAENVIN
+362 KTLEQNIIN
-371 SQVHNDEVIRTI
+371 AKVHNEEVIRPI
-383 DDPIAADGGTTVLGG
+383 NNPIAPDGGTTVLKG

-404 AVIKHSAADPSLLN
+404 AVIKHSAADPSLLK
-418 HSGPAVVFN
+418 HSGPAIVFDN
-427 DYKELSERIDDP
+427 YRELSERIDDP
-439 ELPVTKDSVLV
+439 DLPVTKESVLV
-450 LRNAGPIGAPGMP
+450 LRNAGPVGAPGMP

-468 PIPKKLLKEGVRDMV
+468 PIPKKLLKQGVRDMV
-483 RISDARMSGTSYGTC
+483 RVSDARMSGTSYGTC
-498 VLHVAP
+498 VLHVTP
-504 ESAAGGPLAA
+504 ESAIGGPLAA
-514 VQDGDMITLDVESRT
+514 IKEGDMIDLDVESRT
-529 INLDISDE
+529 ISLDISQDE
-537 EIKKR
+537 MIKRTKDLP
-542 IEESDKRKDPYAR
+542 ERKNLYAR
-555 GYTRLYLDHV
+555 GYTKLYINHV

-576 LEGED
+576 LEGD
-581 ETPEPQIY
+581 DHIPEPEIF

>member
-1 VIDQSDYDGRLCIE
+1 

-59 VGILNT
+59 IGILNT

-73 LHFKSTVESI
+73 MHFKSTVESI

-106 TKPTSMLYRN
+106 TKPTSMIYRN

-126 RANPIDCAV
+126 RANPVDCAV

-161 PSGPMIK
+161 PSGPMMK

-242 DSNHLRLAAEAG
+242 DSNHQRLAAEAG
-254 RQAVNNAWEGPKPSD
+254 RLAVNNAWDGPKPSD
-269 LATRKAF
+269 LATRKSF

-303 GVKLSLSDFDE
+303 GVELSLSDFDE
-314 ISRKTPLIADLR
+314 ISRKTPLITDLR

-362 KTLAENVIN
+362 KTLAENVVN
-371 SQVHNDEVIRTI
+371 SQVHNNEVIRTI
-383 DDPIAADGGTTVLGG
+383 EDPIAPDGGTTVLGG
-398 NLAPNG
+398 NLAPKG
-404 AVIKHSAADPSLLN
+404 AVIKHSAADPSLLK
-418 HSGPAVVFN
+418 HSGPAIVFDN
-427 DYKELSERIDDP
+427 YKELSERIDDP
-439 ELPVTKDSVLV
+439 DLPVTKDSVLV
-450 LRNAGPIGAPGMP
+450 LKNAGPIGAPGMP

-483 RISDARMSGTSYGTC
+483 RVSDARMSGTSYGTC

-514 VQDGDMITLDVESRT
+514 VQDGDIITLDVESRT
-529 INLDISDE
+529 INLELAEE
-537 EIKKR
+537 EIEKR
-542 IEESDKRKDPYAR
+542 IEVLNKRKNPYAR

-576 LEGED
+576 LEGKD
-581 ETPEPQIY
+581 ETPEPQIF

>member
-1 VIDQSDYDGRLCIE
+1 MSD
-15 MSERDPATLRSYR
+15 RDPATLRSYR

-46 SGLGDGDFHGKPV
+46 SGLGESDFYGKPV

-73 LHFKSTVESI
+73 LHFKTTVESV

-193 LSEEEWKEIEGGI
+193 LTEEEWKEIEGGI

-222 TAMAEVLG
+222 TAMAEVMG
-230 FSIPGASSVPAM
+230 FTVPGASSVPAM
-242 DSNHLRLAAEAG
+242 DANHQRLAAEAG
-254 RQAVNNAWEGPKPSD
+254 RLAVNNAWEGPKPKE
-269 LATRKAF
+269 LATRQSF

-295 LLAMAGRA
+295 LLAVAGRA
-303 GVKLSLSDFDE
+303 GVNLSLNDFDE
-314 ISRKTPLIADLR
+314 ISRKTPLITDLR
-326 PSGKFLMEDFYFAG
+326 PAGRFLMEDFYFAG
-340 GLPAVLK
+340 GLTAVLK
-347 RMESILHMDLPTVNG
+347 TMQPILHMDHPTVNG
-362 KTLAENVIN
+362 MTLGQNVMN
-371 SQVHNDEVIRTI
+371 AKVHNNEVIRPL
-383 DDPIAADGGTTVLGG
+383 DDPISKDGGTTVLGG

-404 AVIKHSAADPSLLN
+404 AVIKHSAADSALLK
-418 HSGPAVVFN
+418 HSGPAIVFDN
-427 DYKELSERIDDP
+427 YRELSEKIDDP
-439 ELPVTKDSVLV
+439 NLPVTKDSVLV
-450 LRNAGPIGAPGMP
+450 LRNAGPVGAPGMP

-483 RISDARMSGTSYGTC
+483 RVSDARMSGTSYGTC
-498 VLHVAP
+498 VLHVTP
-504 ESAAGGPLAA
+504 ESAVGGPLAI
-514 VQDGDMITLDVESRT
+514 VEDGDVISLDVESRT
-529 INLDISDE
+529 INLNLPEE
-537 EIKKR
+537 EIVKR
-542 IEESDKRKDPYAR
+542 TKDLPERKSLHAR
-555 GYTRLYLDHV
+555 GYTKLYLDHV

-576 LEGED
+576 LEGD
-581 ETPEPQIY
+581 EKSPEPEIF

>member
-1 VIDQSDYDGRLCIE
+1 MSD
-15 MSERDPATLRSYR
+15 RDPATLRSYR

-46 SGLGDGDFHGKPV
+46 SGLGESDFYGKPV

-73 LHFKSTVESI
+73 LHFKTTVESV

-116 FLAMEAEEMI
+116 FLAMEAEEVI

-193 LSEEEWKEIEGGI
+193 LTEEEWKEIEGGI

-222 TAMAEVLG
+222 TAMAEVMG
-230 FSIPGASSVPAM
+230 FTVPGASSVPAM
-242 DSNHLRLAAEAG
+242 DANHQRLAAEAG
-254 RQAVNNAWEGPKPSD
+254 RLAVNNAWEGPKPKE
-269 LATRKAF
+269 LATRQSF

-303 GVKLSLSDFDE
+303 GVNLSLNDFDE
-314 ISRKTPLIADLR
+314 ISRKTPLITDLR
-326 PSGKFLMEDFYFAG
+326 PAGRFLMEDFYFAG
-340 GLPAVLK
+340 GLTAVLK
-347 RMESILHMDLPTVNG
+347 TMQPILHMDHPTVNG
-362 KTLAENVIN
+362 RTLEQNVMN
-371 SQVHNDEVIRTI
+371 AKVHNNEVIRPL
-383 DDPIAADGGTTVLGG
+383 DDPISKDGGTTVLGG

-404 AVIKHSAADPSLLN
+404 AVIKHSAADPALLK
-418 HSGPAVVFN
+418 HSGPAIVFDN
-427 DYKELSERIDDP
+427 YRELSEKIDDP
-439 ELPVTKDSVLV
+439 NLPVTKDSVLV
-450 LRNAGPIGAPGMP
+450 LRNAGPVGAPGMP

-483 RISDARMSGTSYGTC
+483 RVSDARMSGTSYGTC
-498 VLHVAP
+498 VLHVTP
-504 ESAAGGPLAA
+504 ESAVGGPLA
-514 VQDGDMITLDVESRT
+514 VVEDGDVISLDVESRT
-529 INLDISDE
+529 INLDLPEE
-537 EIKKR
+537 EIVKR
-542 IEESDKRKDPYAR
+542 TKDLPERKSLHAR
-555 GYTRLYLDHV
+555 GYTKLYLDHV

-576 LEGED
+576 LEGD
-581 ETPEPQIY
+581 EKSPEPEIF

>member
-1 VIDQSDYDGRLCIE
+1 MSD
-15 MSERDPATLRSYR
+15 RDPATLRSYR

-46 SGLGDGDFHGKPV
+46 SGLGESDFYGKPV

-73 LHFKSTVESI
+73 LHFKTTVESV

-150 AISAGVPAIYV
+150 AISAGVPAVYV

-193 LSEEEWKEIEGGI
+193 LTEEEWKEIEGGI
-206 ARSPG
+206 ARSSG

-222 TAMAEVLG
+222 TAMAEVMG
-230 FSIPGASSVPAM
+230 FTVPGASSVPAM
-242 DSNHLRLAAEAG
+242 DANHQRLAAEAG
-254 RQAVNNAWEGPKPSD
+254 RLAVNNAWEGPKPKE
-269 LATRKAF
+269 LATRQSF

-303 GVKLSLSDFDE
+303 GVNLSLNDFDE
-314 ISRKTPLIADLR
+314 ISRKTPLITDLR
-326 PSGKFLMEDFYFAG
+326 PAGRFLMEDFYFAG
-340 GLPAVLK
+340 GLTAVLK
-347 RMESILHMDLPTVNG
+347 TMQPILHMDHPTVNG
-362 KTLAENVIN
+362 MTLGQNVMN
-371 SQVHNDEVIRTI
+371 AKVHNNEVIRPL
-383 DDPIAADGGTTVLGG
+383 DDPISKDGGTTVLGG

-404 AVIKHSAADPSLLN
+404 AVIKHSAADPALLK
-418 HSGPAVVFN
+418 HSGPAIVFDN
-427 DYKELSERIDDP
+427 YRELSEKIDDP
-439 ELPVTKDSVLV
+439 NLPVTKDSVLV
-450 LRNAGPIGAPGMP
+450 LRNAGPVGAPGMP

-483 RISDARMSGTSYGTC
+483 RVSDARMSGTSYGTC
-498 VLHVAP
+498 VLHVTP
-504 ESAAGGPLAA
+504 ESAVGGPLAI
-514 VQDGDMITLDVESRT
+514 VEDGDVISLDVESRT
-529 INLDISDE
+529 INLNLPEE
-537 EIKKR
+537 EIVKR
-542 IEESDKRKDPYAR
+542 TKDLPERKSLHAR
-555 GYTRLYLDHV
+555 GYTKLYLDHV

-576 LEGED
+576 LEGD
-581 ETPEPQIY
+581 EKSPEPEIF

>member
-1 VIDQSDYDGRLCIE
+1 
-15 MSERDPATLRSYR
+15 MSERDPAALRSYR

-46 SGLGDGDFHGKPV
+46 SGLGENDFYGKPV

-73 LHFKSTVESI
+73 LHFKTTVESI
-83 KRGVLQGG
+83 KRGILQAG

-222 TAMAEVLG
+222 TAIAEVMG
-230 FSIPGASSVPAM
+230 FTVPGASSVPAM
-242 DSNHLRLAAEAG
+242 DANHQRLAAEAG
-254 RQAVNNAWEGPKPSD
+254 RLAVKNAWEGPKPKE
-269 LATRKAF
+269 LATRKSF

-303 GVKLSLSDFDE
+303 GVDLSLSDFDE
-314 ISRKTPLIADLR
+314 ISRKTPLITDLR
-326 PSGKFLMEDFYFAG
+326 PSGRFLMEDFYFAG
-340 GLPAVLK
+340 GLSAVLK
-347 RMESILHMDLPTVNG
+347 MMESILHMDLPTVNG
-362 KTLAENVIN
+362 ETLEQNIIN
-371 SQVHNDEVIRTI
+371 AKVHNEEVIRPI
-383 DDPIAADGGTTVLGG
+383 SNPIAPDGGTTVLKG

-404 AVIKHSAADPSLLN
+404 AVIKHSAADPSLLK
-418 HSGPAVVFN
+418 HSGPAIVFDN
-427 DYKELSERIDDP
+427 YRELSERIDDP
-439 ELPVTKDSVLV
+439 DLPVTKESVLV
-450 LRNAGPIGAPGMP
+450 LRNAGPVGAPGMP

-468 PIPKKLLKEGVRDMV
+468 PIPKKLLKQGVRDMV
-483 RISDARMSGTSYGTC
+483 RVSDARMSGTSYGTC
-498 VLHVAP
+498 VLHVTP
-504 ESAAGGPLAA
+504 ESAIGGPLAA
-514 VQDGDMITLDVESRT
+514 IKEGDMIDLDVASRT
-529 INLDISDE
+529 ISLNISDDE
-537 EIKKR
+537 MIKRTKDLP
-542 IEESDKRKDPYAR
+542 ERKNLYAR
-555 GYTRLYLDHV
+555 GYTKLYINHV

-576 LEGED
+576 LEGD
-581 ETPEPQIY
+581 DHIPEPEIF

>member
-1 VIDQSDYDGRLCIE
+1 MSD
-15 MSERDPATLRSYR
+15 RDPATLRSYR

-46 SGLGDGDFHGKPV
+46 SGLGESDFYGKPV

-73 LHFKSTVESI
+73 LHFKTTVESV

-150 AISAGVPAIYV
+150 AISAGVPAVYV

-193 LSEEEWKEIEGGI
+193 LTEEEWKEIEGGI

-222 TAMAEVLG
+222 TAMAEVMG
-230 FSIPGASSVPAM
+230 FTVPGASSVPAM
-242 DSNHLRLAAEAG
+242 DANHQRLAAEAG
-254 RQAVNNAWEGPKPSD
+254 RLAVNNAWEGPKPKE
-269 LATRKAF
+269 LATRQSF

-303 GVKLSLSDFDE
+303 GVNLSLNDFDE
-314 ISRKTPLIADLR
+314 ISRKTPLITDLR
-326 PSGKFLMEDFYFAG
+326 PAGRFLMEDFYFAG
-340 GLPAVLK
+340 GLTAVLK
-347 RMESILHMDLPTVNG
+347 TMQPILHMDHPTVNG
-362 KTLAENVIN
+362 MTLGQNVMN
-371 SQVHNDEVIRTI
+371 AKVHNNEVIRPL
-383 DDPIAADGGTTVLGG
+383 DDPISKDGGTTVLGG

-404 AVIKHSAADPSLLN
+404 AVIKHSAADSALLK
-418 HSGPAVVFN
+418 HSGPAIVFDN
-427 DYKELSERIDDP
+427 YRELSEKIDDP
-439 ELPVTKDSVLV
+439 NLPVTKDSVLV
-450 LRNAGPIGAPGMP
+450 LRNAGPVGAPGMP

-483 RISDARMSGTSYGTC
+483 RVSDARMSGTSYGTC
-498 VLHVAP
+498 VLHVTP
-504 ESAAGGPLAA
+504 ESAVGGPLAI
-514 VQDGDMITLDVESRT
+514 VEDGDVISLDVESRT
-529 INLDISDE
+529 INLDLPEE
-537 EIKKR
+537 EIVKR
-542 IEESDKRKDPYAR
+542 TKDLPERKSLHAR
-555 GYTRLYLDHV
+555 GYTKLYLDHV

-576 LEGED
+576 LEGD
-581 ETPEPQIY
+581 EKSPEPEIF

>member
-1 VIDQSDYDGRLCIE
+1 MSD
-15 MSERDPATLRSYR
+15 RDPATLRSYR

-46 SGLGDGDFHGKPV
+46 SGLGESDFYGKPV

-73 LHFKSTVESI
+73 LHFKTTVESV

-193 LSEEEWKEIEGGI
+193 LTEEEWKEIEGGI

-222 TAMAEVLG
+222 TAMAEVMG
-230 FSIPGASSVPAM
+230 FTVPGASSVPAM
-242 DSNHLRLAAEAG
+242 DANHQRLAAEAG
-254 RQAVNNAWEGPKPSD
+254 RLAVNNALEGPKPKE
-269 LATRKAF
+269 LATRQSF

-303 GVKLSLSDFDE
+303 GVNLSLNDFDE
-314 ISRKTPLIADLR
+314 ISRKTPLITDLR
-326 PSGKFLMEDFYFAG
+326 PAGRFLMEDFYFAG
-340 GLPAVLK
+340 GLTAVLK
-347 RMESILHMDLPTVNG
+347 TMQPILHMDHPTVNG
-362 KTLAENVIN
+362 MTLEQNVMN
-371 SQVHNDEVIRTI
+371 SKVHNNEVIRPL
-383 DDPIAADGGTTVLGG
+383 DDPISKDGGTTVLGG

-404 AVIKHSAADPSLLN
+404 AVIKHSAADPALLK
-418 HSGPAVVFN
+418 HSGPAIVFDN
-427 DYKELSERIDDP
+427 YRELSEKIDDP
-439 ELPVTKDSVLV
+439 NLPVTKDSVLV
-450 LRNAGPIGAPGMP
+450 LRNAGPVGAPGMP

-483 RISDARMSGTSYGTC
+483 RVSDARMSGTSYGTC
-498 VLHVAP
+498 VLHVTP
-504 ESAAGGPLAA
+504 ESAVGGPLA
-514 VQDGDMITLDVESRT
+514 VVEDGDVISLDVESRT
-529 INLDISDE
+529 INLDLPEE
-537 EIKKR
+537 EIVKR
-542 IEESDKRKDPYAR
+542 TKDLPERKSLHAR
-555 GYTRLYLDHV
+555 GYTKLYLDHV

-576 LEGED
+576 LEGD
-581 ETPEPQIY
+581 EKSPEPEIF

>member
-1 VIDQSDYDGRLCIE
+1 

-59 VGILNT
+59 IGILNT

-106 TKPTSMLYRN
+106 TKPTSMIYRN

-126 RANPIDCAV
+126 RANPVDCAV

-242 DSNHLRLAAEAG
+242 DSNHQRLAAEAG
-254 RQAVNNAWEGPKPSD
+254 RLAVNNAWDGPKPSD
-269 LATRKAF
+269 LATRKSF

-303 GVKLSLSDFDE
+303 GVELSLSDFDE
-314 ISRKTPLIADLR
+314 ISRKTPLITDLR

-362 KTLAENVIN
+362 KTLAENVVN
-371 SQVHNDEVIRTI
+371 SQVHNNEVIRTI
-383 DDPIAADGGTTVLGG
+383 EDPIAPDGGTTVLGG

-404 AVIKHSAADPSLLN
+404 AVIKHSAADPSLLK
-418 HSGPAVVFN
+418 HSGPAIVFDN
-427 DYKELSERIDDP
+427 YKELSERIDDP
-439 ELPVTKDSVLV
+439 DLPVTKDSVLV
-450 LRNAGPIGAPGMP
+450 LKNAGPIGAPGMP

-483 RISDARMSGTSYGTC
+483 RVSDARMSGTSYGTC

-514 VQDGDMITLDVESRT
+514 VQDGDIITLDVESRT
-529 INLDISDE
+529 INLELAEE
-537 EIKKR
+537 EIEKR
-542 IEESDKRKDPYAR
+542 IEGLSKRKNPYAR

-576 LEGED
+576 LEGKD
-581 ETPEPQIY
+581 ETPEPQIF

>member
-1 VIDQSDYDGRLCIE
+1 MSD
-15 MSERDPATLRSYR
+15 RDPATLRSYR

-46 SGLGDGDFHGKPV
+46 SGLGESDFYGKPV

-73 LHFKSTVESI
+73 LHFKTTVESV

-150 AISAGVPAIYV
+150 AISAGVPAVYV

-193 LSEEEWKEIEGGI
+193 LTEEEWKEIEGGI

-222 TAMAEVLG
+222 TAMAEVMG
-230 FSIPGASSVPAM
+230 FTVPGASSVPAM
-242 DSNHLRLAAEAG
+242 DANHQRLAAEAG
-254 RQAVNNAWEGPKPSD
+254 RLAVNNAWEGPKPKE
-269 LATRKAF
+269 LATRQSF

-303 GVKLSLSDFDE
+303 GVDLSLNDFDE
-314 ISRKTPLIADLR
+314 ISRKTPLITDLR
-326 PSGKFLMEDFYFAG
+326 PAGRFLMEDFYFAG
-340 GLPAVLK
+340 GLTAVLK
-347 RMESILHMDLPTVNG
+347 TMQPILHMDHPTVNG
-362 KTLAENVIN
+362 MTLGQNVMN
-371 SQVHNDEVIRTI
+371 AKVHNNEVIRPL
-383 DDPIAADGGTTVLGG
+383 DDPISKDGGTTVLGG

-404 AVIKHSAADPSLLN
+404 AVIKHSAADPALLK
-418 HSGPAVVFN
+418 HSGPAIVFDN
-427 DYKELSERIDDP
+427 YRELSEKIDDP
-439 ELPVTKDSVLV
+439 NLPVTKDSVLV
-450 LRNAGPIGAPGMP
+450 LRNAGPVGAPGMP

-483 RISDARMSGTSYGTC
+483 RVSDARMSGTSYGTC
-498 VLHVAP
+498 VLHVTP
-504 ESAAGGPLAA
+504 ESAVGGPLAI
-514 VQDGDMITLDVESRT
+514 VEDDDVISLDVESRT
-529 INLDISDE
+529 INLDLPEE
-537 EIKKR
+537 EIVKR
-542 IEESDKRKDPYAR
+542 TKDLPERKSLHAR
-555 GYTRLYLDHV
+555 GYTKLYLDHV

-576 LEGED
+576 LEGD
-581 ETPEPQIY
+581 EKSPEPEIF

>member
-1 VIDQSDYDGRLCIE
+1 MSD
-15 MSERDPATLRSYR
+15 RDPATLRSYR

-46 SGLGDGDFHGKPV
+46 SGLGESDFYGKPV

-73 LHFKSTVESI
+73 LHFKTTVESV

-150 AISAGVPAIYV
+150 AISAGVPAVYV

-193 LSEEEWKEIEGGI
+193 LTEEEWKEIEGGI

-222 TAMAEVLG
+222 TAMAEVMG
-230 FSIPGASSVPAM
+230 FTVPGASSVPAM
-242 DSNHLRLAAEAG
+242 DANHQRLAAEAG
-254 RQAVNNAWEGPKPSD
+254 RLAVNNAWEGPKPKE
-269 LATRKAF
+269 LATRQSF

-303 GVKLSLSDFDE
+303 GVNLSLNDFDE
-314 ISRKTPLIADLR
+314 ISRKTPLITDLR
-326 PSGKFLMEDFYFAG
+326 PAGRFLMEDFYFAG
-340 GLPAVLK
+340 GLTAVLK
-347 RMESILHMDLPTVNG
+347 TMQPILHMDHPTVNG
-362 KTLAENVIN
+362 MTLGQNVMN
-371 SQVHNDEVIRTI
+371 AKVHNNEVIRAL
-383 DDPIAADGGTTVLGG
+383 DDPISKDGGTTVLGG

-404 AVIKHSAADPSLLN
+404 AVIKHSAADPALLK
-418 HSGPAVVFN
+418 HSGPAIVFDN
-427 DYKELSERIDDP
+427 YRELSEKIDDP
-439 ELPVTKDSVLV
+439 NLPVTKDSVLV
-450 LRNAGPIGAPGMP
+450 LRNAGPVGAPGMP

-483 RISDARMSGTSYGTC
+483 RVSDARMSGTSYGTC
-498 VLHVAP
+498 VLHVTP
-504 ESAAGGPLAA
+504 ESAVGGPLA
-514 VQDGDMITLDVESRT
+514 VVEDGDVISLDVESRT
-529 INLDISDE
+529 INLDLPEE
-537 EIKKR
+537 EIVKR
-542 IEESDKRKDPYAR
+542 TKDLPERKSLHAR
-555 GYTRLYLDHV
+555 GYTKLYLDHV

-576 LEGED
+576 LEGD
-581 ETPEPQIY
+581 EKSPEPEIF

>member
-1 VIDQSDYDGRLCIE
+1 MSD
-15 MSERDPATLRSYR
+15 RDPATLRSYR

-46 SGLGDGDFHGKPV
+46 SGLGESDFYGKPV

-73 LHFKSTVESI
+73 LHFKTTVESV

-150 AISAGVPAIYV
+150 AISAGVPAVYV

-193 LSEEEWKEIEGGI
+193 LTEEEWKEIEGGI

-222 TAMAEVLG
+222 TAMAEVMG
-230 FSIPGASSVPAM
+230 FTVPGASSVPAM
-242 DSNHLRLAAEAG
+242 DANHQRLAAEAG
-254 RQAVNNAWEGPKPSD
+254 RLAVNNAWEGPKPKE
-269 LATRKAF
+269 LATRQSF

-303 GVKLSLSDFDE
+303 GVDLSLNDFDE
-314 ISRKTPLIADLR
+314 ISRKTPLITDLR
-326 PSGKFLMEDFYFAG
+326 PAGRFLMEDFYFAG
-340 GLPAVLK
+340 GLTAVLK
-347 RMESILHMDLPTVNG
+347 TMQPILHMDHPTVNG
-362 KTLAENVIN
+362 MTLGQNVMN
-371 SQVHNDEVIRTI
+371 AKVHNNEVIRPL
-383 DDPIAADGGTTVLGG
+383 DDPISKDGGTTVLGG

-404 AVIKHSAADPSLLN
+404 AVIKHSAADSALLK
-418 HSGPAVVFN
+418 HSGPAIVFDN
-427 DYKELSERIDDP
+427 YRELSEKIDDP
-439 ELPVTKDSVLV
+439 NLPVTKDSVLV
-450 LRNAGPIGAPGMP
+450 LRNAGPVGAPGMP

-483 RISDARMSGTSYGTC
+483 RVSDARMSGTSYGTC
-498 VLHVAP
+498 VLHVTP
-504 ESAAGGPLAA
+504 ESAVGGPLAI
-514 VQDGDMITLDVESRT
+514 VEDGDVISLDVESRT
-529 INLDISDE
+529 INLNLPEE
-537 EIKKR
+537 EIVKR
-542 IEESDKRKDPYAR
+542 TKDLPERKSLHAR
-555 GYTRLYLDHV
+555 GYTKLYLDHV

-576 LEGED
+576 LEGD
-581 ETPEPQIY
+581 EKSPEPEIF

>member
-1 VIDQSDYDGRLCIE
+1 MSD
-15 MSERDPATLRSYR
+15 RDPATLRSYR

-46 SGLGDGDFHGKPV
+46 SGLGESDFYGKPV

-73 LHFKSTVESI
+73 LHFKTTVESV

-150 AISAGVPAIYV
+150 AISAGVPAVYV

-193 LSEEEWKEIEGGI
+193 LTEEEWKEIEGGI

-222 TAMAEVLG
+222 TAMAEVMG
-230 FSIPGASSVPAM
+230 FTVPGASSVPAM
-242 DSNHLRLAAEAG
+242 DANHQRLAAEAG
-254 RQAVNNAWEGPKPSD
+254 RLAVNNAWEGPKPKE
-269 LATRKAF
+269 LATRQSF

-303 GVKLSLSDFDE
+303 GVNLSLNDFDE
-314 ISRKTPLIADLR
+314 ISRKTPLITDLR
-326 PSGKFLMEDFYFAG
+326 PAGRFLMEDFYFAG
-340 GLPAVLK
+340 GLTAVLK
-347 RMESILHMDLPTVNG
+347 TMQPILHMDHPTVNG
-362 KTLAENVIN
+362 MTLGQNVMN
-371 SQVHNDEVIRTI
+371 AKVHNNEVIRPL
-383 DDPIAADGGTTVLGG
+383 DDPISKDGGTTVLGG

-404 AVIKHSAADPSLLN
+404 AVIKHSAADSALLK
-418 HSGPAVVFN
+418 HSGPAIVFDN
-427 DYKELSERIDDP
+427 YRELSEKIDDP
-439 ELPVTKDSVLV
+439 NLPVTKDSVLV
-450 LRNAGPIGAPGMP
+450 LRNAGPVGAPGMP

-483 RISDARMSGTSYGTC
+483 RVSDARMSGTSYGTC
-498 VLHVAP
+498 VLHVTP
-504 ESAAGGPLAA
+504 ESAVGGPLAI
-514 VQDGDMITLDVESRT
+514 VEDGDVISLDVESRT
-529 INLDISDE
+529 INLNLPEE
-537 EIKKR
+537 EIVKR
-542 IEESDKRKDPYAR
+542 TKDLPERKSLHAR
-555 GYTRLYLDHV
+555 GYTKLYLDHV

-576 LEGED
+576 LEGD
-581 ETPEPQIY
+581 EKSPEPEIF

>member
-1 VIDQSDYDGRLCIE
+1 MSD
-15 MSERDPATLRSYR
+15 RDPATLRSYR

-46 SGLGDGDFHGKPV
+46 SGLGESDFYGKPV

-73 LHFKSTVESI
+73 LHFKTTVESV

-168 GNWRGQVLGSGS
+168 GNWRGQFLGSGS

-193 LSEEEWKEIEGGI
+193 LTEEEWKEIEGGI

-222 TAMAEVLG
+222 TAMAEVMG
-230 FSIPGASSVPAM
+230 FTVPGASSVPAM
-242 DSNHLRLAAEAG
+242 DANHQRLAAEAG
-254 RQAVNNAWEGPKPSD
+254 RLAVNNAWEGPKPKK
-269 LATRKAF
+269 LATRQSF

-303 GVKLSLSDFDE
+303 GVNLSLNDFDE
-314 ISRKTPLIADLR
+314 ISRKTPLITDLR
-326 PSGKFLMEDFYFAG
+326 PAGRFLMEDFYFAG
-340 GLPAVLK
+340 GLTAVLK
-347 RMESILHMDLPTVNG
+347 TMQPILHMDHPTVNG
-362 KTLAENVIN
+362 RTLEQNVMN
-371 SQVHNDEVIRTI
+371 AKVHNNEVIRPL
-383 DDPIAADGGTTVLGG
+383 DDPISKDGGTTVLGG

-404 AVIKHSAADPSLLN
+404 AVIKHSAADPALLK
-418 HSGPAVVFN
+418 HSGPAIVFDN
-427 DYKELSERIDDP
+427 YRELSEKIDDP
-439 ELPVTKDSVLV
+439 NLPVTKDSVLV
-450 LRNAGPIGAPGMP
+450 LRNAGPVGAPGMP

-483 RISDARMSGTSYGTC
+483 RVSDARMSGTSYGTC
-498 VLHVAP
+498 VLHVTP
-504 ESAAGGPLAA
+504 ESAVGGPLA
-514 VQDGDMITLDVESRT
+514 VVEDGDVISLDVESRT
-529 INLDISDE
+529 INLDLPEE
-537 EIKKR
+537 EIVKR
-542 IEESDKRKDPYAR
+542 TKDLPERKSLHAR
-555 GYTRLYLDHV
+555 GYTKLYLDHV

-576 LEGED
+576 LEGD
-581 ETPEPQIY
+581 EKSPEPEIF

>member
-1 VIDQSDYDGRLCIE
+1 MSD
-15 MSERDPATLRSYR
+15 RDPATLRSYR

-46 SGLGDGDFHGKPV
+46 SGLGESDFYGKPV

-73 LHFKSTVESI
+73 LHFKTTVESV

-150 AISAGVPAIYV
+150 AISAGVPAVYV

-193 LSEEEWKEIEGGI
+193 LTEEEWKEIEGGI

-222 TAMAEVLG
+222 TAMAEVMG
-230 FSIPGASSVPAM
+230 FTVPGASSVPAM
-242 DSNHLRLAAEAG
+242 DANHQRLAAEAG
-254 RQAVNNAWEGPKPSD
+254 RLAVNNAWEGPKPKE
-269 LATRKAF
+269 LATRQSF

-303 GVKLSLSDFDE
+303 GVNLSLNDFDE
-314 ISRKTPLIADLR
+314 ISRKTPLITDLR
-326 PSGKFLMEDFYFAG
+326 PAGRFLMEDFYFAG
-340 GLPAVLK
+340 GLTAVLK
-347 RMESILHMDLPTVNG
+347 TMQPILHMDHPTVNG
-362 KTLAENVIN
+362 MTLGQNVMN
-371 SQVHNDEVIRTI
+371 AKVHNNEVIRPL
-383 DDPIAADGGTTVLGG
+383 DDPISKDGGTTVLGG

-404 AVIKHSAADPSLLN
+404 AVIKHSAADPALLK
-418 HSGPAVVFN
+418 HSGPAIVFDN
-427 DYKELSERIDDP
+427 YRELSEKIDDP
-439 ELPVTKDSVLV
+439 NLPVTKDSVLV
-450 LRNAGPIGAPGMP
+450 LRNAGPVGAPGMP

-483 RISDARMSGTSYGTC
+483 RVSDARMSGTSYGTC
-498 VLHVAP
+498 VLHVTP
-504 ESAAGGPLAA
+504 ESAVGGPLAI
-514 VQDGDMITLDVESRT
+514 VEDDDVISLDVESRT
-529 INLDISDE
+529 INLDLPEE
-537 EIKKR
+537 EIVKR
-542 IEESDKRKDPYAR
+542 TKDLPERKSLHAR
-555 GYTRLYLDHV
+555 GYTKLYLDHV

-576 LEGED
+576 LEGD
-581 ETPEPQIY
+581 EKSPEPEIF

>member
-1 VIDQSDYDGRLCIE
+1 
-15 MSERDPATLRSYR
+15 MSERDPAALRSYR

-46 SGLGDGDFHGKPV
+46 SGLGENDFYGKPV

-73 LHFKSTVESI
+73 LHFKTTVESI
-83 KRGVLQGG
+83 KRGILQAG

-222 TAMAEVLG
+222 TAIAEVMG
-230 FSIPGASSVPAM
+230 FTVPGASSVPAM
-242 DSNHLRLAAEAG
+242 DANHQRLAAEAG
-254 RQAVNNAWEGPKPSD
+254 RLAVKNAWEGPKPKE
-269 LATRKAF
+269 LATRKSF

-303 GVKLSLSDFDE
+303 GVDLSLSDFDE
-314 ISRKTPLIADLR
+314 ISRKTPLITDLR
-326 PSGKFLMEDFYFAG
+326 PSGRFLMEDFYFAG
-340 GLPAVLK
+340 GLSAVLK
-347 RMESILHMDLPTVNG
+347 MMESILHMDLPTVNG
-362 KTLAENVIN
+362 ETLEQNIIN
-371 SQVHNDEVIRTI
+371 AKVHNEEVIRPI
-383 DDPIAADGGTTVLGG
+383 SNPIAPDGGTTVLKG

-404 AVIKHSAADPSLLN
+404 AVIKHSAADPSLLK
-418 HSGPAVVFN
+418 HSGPAIVFDN
-427 DYKELSERIDDP
+427 YRELSERIDDP
-439 ELPVTKDSVLV
+439 DLPVTKESVLV
-450 LRNAGPIGAPGMP
+450 LRNAGPVGAPGMP

-468 PIPKKLLKEGVRDMV
+468 PIPKKLLKQGVRDMV
-483 RISDARMSGTSYGTC
+483 RVSDARMSGTSYGTC
-498 VLHVAP
+498 VLHVTP
-504 ESAAGGPLAA
+504 ESAIGGPLATIKE
-514 VQDGDMITLDVESRT
+514 GDMIDLDVESRT
-529 INLDISDE
+529 ISLNISDDE
-537 EIKKR
+537 MIKRTKDLP
-542 IEESDKRKDPYAR
+542 ERKNLYAR
-555 GYTRLYLDHV
+555 GYTKLYINHV

-576 LEGED
+576 LEGD
-581 ETPEPQIY
+581 RHIPEPEIF

>member
-1 VIDQSDYDGRLCIE
+1 MSD
-15 MSERDPATLRSYR
+15 RDPATLRSYR

-46 SGLGDGDFHGKPV
+46 SGLGESDFYGKPV

-73 LHFKSTVESI
+73 LHFKTTVESV

-193 LSEEEWKEIEGGI
+193 LTEEEWKEIEGGI

-222 TAMAEVLG
+222 TAMAEVMG
-230 FSIPGASSVPAM
+230 FTVPGASSVPAM
-242 DSNHLRLAAEAG
+242 DANHQRLAAEAG
-254 RQAVNNAWEGPKPSD
+254 RLAVNNAWEGPKPKE
-269 LATRKAF
+269 LATRQSF

-303 GVKLSLSDFDE
+303 GVNLSLNDFDE
-314 ISRKTPLIADLR
+314 ISRKTPLITDLR
-326 PSGKFLMEDFYFAG
+326 PAGRFLMEDFYFAG
-340 GLPAVLK
+340 GLTAVLK
-347 RMESILHMDLPTVNG
+347 TMQPILHMDHPTVNG
-362 KTLAENVIN
+362 RTLEQNVMN
-371 SQVHNDEVIRTI
+371 AKVHNNEVIRPL
-383 DDPIAADGGTTVLGG
+383 DDPISKDGGTTVLGG

-404 AVIKHSAADPSLLN
+404 AVIKHSAADPELLK
-418 HSGPAVVFN
+418 HSGPAIVFD
-427 DYKELSERIDDP
+427 DYRELSEKIDDP
-439 ELPVTKDSVLV
+439 NLPVTKDSVLV
-450 LRNAGPIGAPGMP
+450 LRNAGPVGAPGMP

-483 RISDARMSGTSYGTC
+483 RVSDARMSGTSYGTC
-498 VLHVAP
+498 VLHVTP
-504 ESAAGGPLAA
+504 ESAVGGPLA
-514 VQDGDMITLDVESRT
+514 VVEDGDVISLDVESRT
-529 INLDISDE
+529 INLDLPEE
-537 EIKKR
+537 EIVKR
-542 IEESDKRKDPYAR
+542 TKDLPERKSLHAR
-555 GYTRLYLDHV
+555 GYTKLYLDHV

-576 LEGED
+576 LEGD
-581 ETPEPQIY
+581 EKSPEPEIF